1 MSLEIG
7 RLEQLKHAHDIY
19 VNTSI
24 GISHFITTFQYRTRD
39 EINNIISYTSEIL
52 SSLITVLG
60 WNLERSIYIYERP
73 AQVLT
78 TNLVDKLNTYLRNY
92 ANFNNE
98 GRLLL
103 LNELRNDLISIKQVI
118 KIGLDNA
125 RLEWRRMQT
134 S

>member
-1 MSLEIG
+1 MSLEVG

-24 GISHFITTFQYRTRD
+24 GVSHFITTFQYRTRD

-52 SSLITVLG
+52 SSLINVLG

-73 AQVLT
+73 AQLLT
-78 TNLVDKLNTYLRNY
+78 NNLVEKLNTYLRNY
-92 ANFNNE
+92 ADYTHQ
-98 GRLLL
+98 GRLLIL
-103 LNELRNDLISIKQVI
+103 SELRNDLISIKQVI

-125 RLEWRRMQT
+125 RLEWRRMQI

>member
-1 MSLEIG
+1 MSLEVG

-24 GISHFITTFQYRTRD
+24 GVSHFITTFQYRTRD
-39 EINNIISYTSEIL
+39 EIANIISYTSEIL
-52 SSLITVLG
+52 SSLVNVLG

-73 AQVLT
+73 AQLLT
-78 TNLVDKLNTYLRNY
+78 NNLIEKLNTYLRNY
-92 ANFNNE
+92 ADYTHQ
-98 GRLLL
+98 GWLLIL
-103 LNELRNDLISIKQVI
+103 SELRNDLISIKQVI

-125 RLEWRRMQT
+125 RLEWRRMQI